1 MLRYTLLYILLGP
14 ILFGLIYFDGFSP
27 LFFLNNLQTKLTIFL
42 TFSGL
47 DLFNLPVA
55 THGDLVL
62 FPSGLILKIHYT
74 CNAMAPILL
83 YTAAIV
89 SYPTDIK
96 SKVYWLIAGYFILVG
111 LNLIR
116 MLLVAYA
123 VIIDPDSFHWAH
135 NYVGRY
141 GMGVL
146 TLCIFY
152 FFTQKVPVLKNT
164 FATKK

>member
-1 MLRYTLLYILLGP
+1 MLRYTLLYILWGP
-14 ILFGLIYFDGFSP
+14 VLFGLIYFEGFSP
-27 LFFLNNLQTKLTIFL
+27 FFFLNNLQTDLTIFL

-47 DLFNLPVA
+47 DLFSFPVD

-96 SKVYWLIAGYFILVG
+96 NKVSWIIAGYFILVG

-123 VIIDPDSFHWAH
+123 VIVDPDSFHWAH

-146 TLCIFY
+146 TLFIF
-152 FFTQKVPVLKNT
+152 FVFTQKALVIQPSLPIQK
-164 FATKK
+164 